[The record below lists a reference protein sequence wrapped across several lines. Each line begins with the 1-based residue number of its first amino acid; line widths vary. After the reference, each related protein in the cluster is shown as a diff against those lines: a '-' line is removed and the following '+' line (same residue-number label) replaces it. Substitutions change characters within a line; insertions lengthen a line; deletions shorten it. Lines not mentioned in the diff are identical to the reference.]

1 MLGPIYTEVIQGK
14 GEEATEGA
22 YIMDHRD
29 LLRKAPTGEIPN
41 PGTPCTLV
49 SCVLA

>member
-1 MLGPIYTEVIQGK
+1 MLGPIYAEVIQGED
-14 GEEATEGA
+14 EEATERA

-29 LLRKAPTGEIPN
+29 MLWKAPTEEIPN
-41 PGTPCTLV
+41 PGTPRTLV